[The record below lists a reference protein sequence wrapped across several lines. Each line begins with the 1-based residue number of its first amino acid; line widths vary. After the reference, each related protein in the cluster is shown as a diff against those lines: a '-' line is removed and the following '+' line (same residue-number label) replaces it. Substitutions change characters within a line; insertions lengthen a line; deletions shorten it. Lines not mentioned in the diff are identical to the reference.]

1 MARLHDK
8 VALVTGSARGIG
20 KACAE
25 AFAREGARV
34 VVTDVDEA
42 AGRAL
47 ADALGSAALWQPL
60 DVREESHWQAAIG
73 DALARFGR
81 LDVLVNNAGITGFD
95 PPTGPHDPEHVSLDA
110 WRAVHA
116 TNLDGTL
123 LGCKHAIRAMKPPAG
138 RGGSII
144 NLSSRSG
151 LVGVSGAAAYA
162 SSKAAIRNLS
172 KSVAL
177 YCAERGYGIR
187 CNSLHPGAILTPMW
201 DAMLGTGPEREAN
214 IREYAAEIPVGRMGT
229 AEEVAALAV
238 YLASD
243 DSTYMTGAELVLDG
257 GITAGAPAAVRAK

>member
-1 MARLHDK
+1 MARLLDK

-60 DVREESHWQAAIG
+60 DVRVEPHWESAISV
-73 DALARFGR
+73 ALARFGR
-81 LDVLVNNAGITGFD
+81 LDALVNNAGITGFD

-172 KSVAL
+172 KKATKSK
-177 YCAERGYGIR
+177 
-187 CNSLHPGAILTPMW
+187 
-201 DAMLGTGPEREAN
+201 
-214 IREYAAEIPVGRMGT
+214 
-229 AEEVAALAV
+229 
-238 YLASD
+238 
-243 DSTYMTGAELVLDG
+243 VL
-257 GITAGAPAAVRAK
+257 